1 MNSESTRDPL
11 GTRRWLLVAPA
22 LLVLWI
28 VAQIDKTNVSL
39 VIADKGFLSE
49 LHLAG
54 HNTELGGLMSAF
66 FAGYGIFIP
75 VWGFL
80 VDRFGPRICAIT
92 GSCAWGILLFLSS
105 RAGHIDHYLAIRF
118 FLGAAE
124 GNLWPVCNALSNRWF
139 PAREHSRIQAFWLS
153 GTTLGT
159 AVGVPLTAA
168 LMLDSGWRGAL
179 AELALI
185 SLLPMA
191 LFLFIGNRPPGSGRF
206 SEARLS
212 GADGDPQ
219 VTFRELLKTAPFWL
233 ITVTQAVVATSIYTL
248 IQWLPSYLTA
258 ARHLSFAEMG
268 RWITLGFVLAAVLT
282 VFVGYVADRTMKRA
296 LTASV
301 ACMAF
306 VVLVFPFARM
316 FSPVMCAIALS
327 TLTFVGSIGG
337 ALNGAL
343 LHAMVRPEAIARATG
358 VYVGIGN
365 FTSAAGP
372 ALFGYLISAL
382 GGAYWGGF
390 LFLALVNVLGAA
402 CYFALHRLA
411 VRSDITQ
418 ANAARA
424 QAVR

>member
-1 MNSESTRDPL
+1 M
-11 GTRRWLLVAPA
+11 LVAPA
-22 LLVLWI
+22 LLLLWI

-39 VIADKGFLSE
+39 VIADKRFLSE
-49 LHLAG
+49 LDLAG
-54 HNTELGGLMSAF
+54 HNAQLGGLMSAF

-80 VDRFGPRICAIT
+80 VDRFGPRICAIA

-105 RAGHIDHYLAIRF
+105 QSGHINHYLVIRF

-139 PAREHSRIQAFWLS
+139 PMREHSRIQAFWLS

-159 AVGVPLTAA
+159 AVGVPLTAT
-168 LMLDSGWRGAL
+168 LMLASGWRSAL
-179 AELALI
+179 AELALM

-191 LFLFIGNRPPGSGRF
+191 LFLFIRNWPPGAKPSRPLG
-206 SEARLS
+206 ST
-212 GADGDPQ
+212 GAEPVSLGKP
-219 VTFRELLKTAPFWL
+219 VSLTLALKTAPFWL

-258 ARHLSFAEMG
+258 VRHLAFAEMG
-268 RWITLGFVLAAVLT
+268 TWITLGYILAAILT
-282 VFVGYVADRTMKRA
+282 VIAGYIADRTMKRA
-296 LTASV
+296 LTASI
-301 ACMAF
+301 ACLAF
-306 VVLVFPFARM
+306 VVLIFPFSRM
-316 FSPVMCAIALS
+316 SSPVICAVALA

-343 LHAMVRPEAIARATG
+343 LHTMVRPEAIARATG

-365 FTSAAGP
+365 FASATGP
-372 ALFGYLISAL
+372 AAFGYLISSLA
-382 GGAYWGGF
+382 GAYWGGF
-390 LFLALVNVLGAA
+390 LFLALVNLLGAG

-411 VRSDITQ
+411 MRQ
-418 ANAARA
+418 RLPQNASAPA